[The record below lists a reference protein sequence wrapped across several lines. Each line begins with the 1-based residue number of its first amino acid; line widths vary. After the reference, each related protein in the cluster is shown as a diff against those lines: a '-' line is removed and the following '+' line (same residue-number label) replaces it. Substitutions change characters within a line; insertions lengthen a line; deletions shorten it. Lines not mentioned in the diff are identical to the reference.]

1 MSAAPSFIRLS
12 YTLLSSAPL
21 CTTPL
26 LLTNTMHQIRI
37 HRYLPEKL
45 MEHIKIFWSRMNIVK
60 LLRACEKA
68 LLWTETVYLYKE
80 DQQVGG

>member
-1 MSAAPSFIRLS
+1 
-12 YTLLSSAPL
+12 
-21 CTTPL
+21 
-26 LLTNTMHQIRI
+26 
-37 HRYLPEKL
+37 

-80 DQQVGG
+80 DQQVSERLTYLDIGPH

>member
-1 MSAAPSFIRLS
+1 
-12 YTLLSSAPL
+12 
-21 CTTPL
+21 
-26 LLTNTMHQIRI
+26 
-37 HRYLPEKL
+37 